1 MSFIKDILK
10 GVMIGIANAVP
21 GVSGGTMMVSM
32 GIYDKIIYAITHL
45 FSEFKKSVKL
55 LLPYLIG
62 MVLGIVGLAFVIKF
76 LFANFEFQT
85 KLAFVGL
92 IVGGLPLLFGKI
104 KGKKKGLPHIVV
116 FLLFFA
122 AIIAMQVFGGEGK
135 AVELVVSPG
144 CLIMLFIIGVI
155 ASATMV
161 IPGVSGSMMLM
172 ILGYYSPIMGLVTE
186 LVKALAKRDTAA
198 LMHNCIL
205 IMPFGVGVVLGIF
218 GVAKLIEFLM
228 KKYEVLT
235 YSAILGLV
243 VSSPVVIMLGTSLGS
258 LNVVS
263 VLTGVVALI
272 VGTGIAYKLSD

>member
-32 GIYDKIIYAITHL
+32 GIYDKIIYSITHL

-104 KGKKKGLPHIVV
+104 KGKKKGIPHIVV
-116 FLLFFA
+116 FLIFFV
-122 AIIAMQVFGGEGK
+122 AIIAMQLFGGEGK
-135 AVELVVSPG
+135 SAELVITPG
-144 CLIMLFIIGVI
+144 CMIMLFVIGVI

-172 ILGYYSPIMGLVTE
+172 IMGYYSPIMGLVTE
-186 LVKALAKRDTAA
+186 LVKALAKRDGDA
-198 LMHNCIL
+198 LIHNCIL
-205 IMPFGVGVVLGIF
+205 ALPFGLGVVLGIF

-228 KKYEVLT
+228 EKYEVLT

-243 VSSPVVIMLGTSLGS
+243 VSSPVVIMMGTSFGS
-258 LNVVS
+258 LNIIS
-263 VLTGVVALI
+263 ILTGVVALV
-272 VGTGIAYKLSD
+272 VGTGIAYKLSN